1 MNKSVADFTKTEID
15 YLKNNDRI
23 TKRNRAITKSKE
35 ENITYIINIII
46 YNIYFFVIT
55 IIDDKCRTIIRK
67 TIITVIL

>member
-46 YNIYFFVIT
+46 YNIYI
-55 IIDDKCRTIIRK
+55 
-67 TIITVIL
+67 

>member
-46 YNIYFFVIT
+46 YNIYIT
-55 IIDDKCRTIIRK
+55 IHLSSI
-67 TIITVIL
+67 